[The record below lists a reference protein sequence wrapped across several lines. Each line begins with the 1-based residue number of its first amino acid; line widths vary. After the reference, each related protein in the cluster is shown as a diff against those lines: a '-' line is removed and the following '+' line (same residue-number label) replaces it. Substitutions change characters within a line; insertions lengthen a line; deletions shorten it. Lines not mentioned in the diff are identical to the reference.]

1 MYLKSLDIQGFKS
14 FADKTHFE
22 FDTGVTG
29 IVGPNGCGK
38 SNVVDAIRW
47 VLGETSAK
55 ALRGGEMADVIFNG
69 TDRRKQH
76 NMAEVIM
83 TMADCEVALKT
94 EFNEVAITR
103 RVFRDGKSEYRI
115 NDKACRLRDV
125 HELFMD
131 TGIGRSAYS
140 IMAQGQIDQ
149 ILSSKPEERRAVFE
163 EAAGITKFKKDKKEA
178 LRKLEYTEANLLR
191 TGDVIAEQERRMNS
205 LKRQVSKARRF
216 KELSSS
222 VRILDTH
229 LSHKNWT
236 EFKASE
242 SELETNLKSL
252 ENEVDCLE
260 LELPAFEKAVT
271 ESRDASQELESEL
284 SDLRQKISEHRS
296 AADSA
301 QSRMG
306 FNEERRS
313 ELNKRIE
320 QHRAEIEETKER
332 LNQQQ
337 FDFAESKTQSEERQ
351 QRIAASEKT
360 VADQQ
365 GAVTAA
371 RDARDTLNAQ
381 LRDTRRKAET
391 TRTLV
396 ATIQAKIESDLAQ
409 ADASRERAKQLE
421 EEEQRLTQE
430 LTQAKARQDEAT
442 KSLQELETR
451 LSDLTASQETAD
463 RAYQHTRGDLDAA
476 RKASD
481 ELHRDFTG
489 KQSRLDV
496 LKQVLE
502 NGEGL
507 LKGTKEVLNG
517 LDDPNLF
524 RAGVDGVLASRLKVD
539 DKYAPAIEAVL
550 GDTLQAVLVKDS
562 DFAEEIIERLVSKK
576 LGQVALLPKDFAGLD
591 KAHQIE
597 ALPKGAL
604 AWAVDAVKADD
615 SVTDL
620 VSTLLEK
627 TLIVPNRQIANDLRK
642 SFGDITIVTS
652 SGEVFLPNGILRGGL
667 SEGDG
672 DSVLKRQ
679 NEVDALAKEVV
690 QLEKDLAAERE
701 KVEDL
706 DAQSYA
712 AREEAEQCKSRLNE
726 TRLEV
731 SQAQGQ
737 TSLAEREIKNLEGK
751 LERLQSEHENTGNR
765 VQNAT
770 ESRAN
775 RETELI
781 TAQGQVGIFENDLAE
796 LQNESEGL
804 ENRLQEQ
811 SERLNQVQTELA
823 VERRAHQ
830 SEQDQQR
837 PMQSRI
843 DELSNLMVKREAEI
857 VEFQNRIGSDCE
869 DDSTLE
875 MEMLENKDAAD
886 ELEKE
891 LGGFDDR
898 RLQLRSAIEEK
909 EGELS
914 KIRQRIHKATE
925 RRGRE
930 EVAHTKVRL
939 KLENLEEAV
948 MERHQ
953 LELEHFRPDAHA
965 LLTCINQQKAKAK
978 GIELP
983 DSPETPPVAL
993 SEQTE
998 ESEEREG
1005 DEEEIPALE
1014 VAGPDWKLV
1023 ETLVTE
1029 LKRKLDSMGP
1039 VNVDAIEEF
1048 EELEERHNFVVTQ
1061 HEDLVNSKTEL
1072 LEVIAKIN
1080 DETTKRFAETF
1091 ATIRKN
1097 FKEMFK
1103 LLFGEKGK
1111 ADLVLLNEDDPLES
1125 GIEVIAKPPGKK
1137 LQSISLLS
1145 GGERSMT
1152 AVGLLFSIYKV
1163 KPSPFCVL
1171 DELDAPL
1178 DESNI
1183 GRFLNVLDAF
1193 IDQSQFIIVTHSK
1206 RTMNRADI
1214 MYGVTMEEFGV
1225 SKPVGMRLTSEE
1237 NKVEA
1242 KTAGQKAAE
1251 RLDA

>member
-69 TDRRKQH
+69 TDRRKPH
-76 NMAEVIM
+76 SMAEVIM
-83 TMADCEVALKT
+83 TLADCEVALKT

-205 LKRQVSKARRF
+205 LKRQVSKARRY

-222 VRILDTH
+222 VHILDTH

-271 ESRDASQELESEL
+271 DTRDASQELETEL

-296 AADSA
+296 AAESA

-320 QHRAEIEETKER
+320 QHRAEIAETKER
-332 LNQQQ
+332 LSRQET
-337 FDFAESKTQSEERQ
+337 DFEESKTQSEERQ
-351 QRIAASEKT
+351 QRIQTSQDAVSE
-360 VADQQ
+360 QQ
-365 GAVTAA
+365 ETVTAA
-371 RDARDTLNAQ
+371 RSSRDSLNAQ

-396 ATIQAKIESDLAQ
+396 ATIQAKIEADLAQ

-430 LTQAKARQDEAT
+430 LTQALERQSEAAQSLEEQET
-442 KSLQELETR
+442 KLA
-451 LSDLTASQETAD
+451 DLTSAQETAD
-463 RAYQHTRGDLDAA
+463 RAYQHNRGDLDAA
-476 RKASD
+476 KKASD
-481 ELHRDFTG
+481 ELHRAFTG

-496 LKQVLE
+496 LRQVLE

-507 LKGTKEVLNG
+507 LKGTKKVLQG
-517 LDDPNLF
+517 LDDPDLF
-524 RAGVDGVLASRLKVD
+524 KIGVDGVLASRLKVD
-539 DKYAPAIEAVL
+539 DQYALAIETVL

-562 DFAEEIIERLVSKK
+562 DFAEEILERLISKK
-576 LGQVALLPKDFAGLD
+576 MGKVALLPKDFSGLD
-591 KAHQIE
+591 QAHQIE
-597 ALPKGAL
+597 AIPKGAL
-604 AWAVDAVKADD
+604 CWAADAVKADG
-615 SVTDL
+615 SVSDL
-620 VSTLLEK
+620 VSTLLDK
-627 TLIVPNRQIANDLRK
+627 TLIVPDRKIAAEVRK
-642 SFGDITIVTS
+642 SYGDITIVTE
-652 SGEVFLPNGILRGGL
+652 SGEVSLPNGILRGGQ

-679 NEVDALAKEVV
+679 NEVDSLAKEVD
-690 QLEKDLAAERE
+690 QLEQDLAAERE

-706 DAQSYA
+706 DAQSFA

-726 TRLEV
+726 VRLEV
-731 SQAQGQ
+731 SQAQGR

-751 LERLQSEHENTGNR
+751 LERLQSERENTGNR
-765 VQNAT
+765 VQTAT

-775 RETELI
+775 READLI
-781 TAQGQVGIFENDLAE
+781 TAQGEVGTFENHLAD
-796 LQNESEGL
+796 LQNESDGL
-804 ENRLQEQ
+804 EQRLQEQ
-811 SERLNQVQTELA
+811 SERLNELQTELA

-857 VEFQNRIGSDCE
+857 VDFQNRIGNDCE

-875 MEMLENKDAAD
+875 MEMLENQDAAA
-886 ELEKE
+886 ELEKD
-891 LGGFDDR
+891 LSGFDER
-898 RLQLRSAIEEK
+898 RLQLRTAIEEK
-909 EGELS
+909 ETELS
-914 KIRQRIHKATE
+914 TIRSRIHKATE

-930 EVAHTKVRL
+930 EVSHTKVRL
-939 KLENLEEAV
+939 KLDNLEEAV

-953 LELEHFRPDAHA
+953 IELEYFRPDAHA
-965 LLTCINQQKAKAK
+965 LLTCLNEQKAKAR

-983 DSPETPPVAL
+983 DTPETPPVEADI
-993 SEQTE
+993 SE
-998 ESEEREG
+998 S
-1005 DEEEIPALE
+1005 DEDEDNDTIPELE

-1023 ETLVTE
+1023 ETLVNE

-1061 HEDLVNSKTEL
+1061 HTDLVNSKTEL

-1080 DETTKRFAETF
+1080 EETTKRFAETF
-1091 ATIRKN
+1091 ATVRKN
-1097 FKEMFK
+1097 FRDMFK
-1103 LLFGEKGK
+1103 LLFGEQGK
-1111 ADLVLLNEDDPLES
+1111 ADLVLLDESDPLES

-1152 AVGLLFSIYKV
+1152 AVALLFSIYKV

-1183 GRFLNVLDAF
+1183 GRFLKVLDAF

-1225 SKPVGMRLTSEE
+1225 SKPVGMRLTTEE

-1242 KTAGQKAAE
+1242 TTAGQKAAE
-1251 RLDA
+1251 RLDS

>member
-69 TDRRKQH
+69 TDRRKPH

-205 LKRQVSKARRF
+205 LKRQVSKARRY

-222 VRILDTH
+222 VHILDTH

-260 LELPAFEKAVT
+260 IELPAFEKAVT

-284 SDLRQKISEHRS
+284 SDLRQQISSHRS

-306 FNEERRS
+306 FNEERRN

-320 QHRAEIEETKER
+320 QHRVEIEETKAR

-337 FDFAESKTQSEERQ
+337 FDFAESQTQSEERQ
-351 QRIAASEKT
+351 QRIATSEEA
-360 VADQQ
+360 VAEQQ
-365 GAVTAA
+365 EAVTSA
-371 RDARDTLNAQ
+371 RAARDTLNAQ

-391 TRTLV
+391 TRTLA

-409 ADASRERAKQLE
+409 AEASRERAKQLE
-421 EEEQRLTQE
+421 EEEQRLAHE
-430 LTQAKARQDEAT
+430 LAQAKEREDTANGAFSDLQTRQADLTEA
-442 KSLQELETR
+442 LET
-451 LSDLTASQETAD
+451 AE
-463 RAYQHTRGDLDAA
+463 RAHQHNRGDLDAA
-476 RKASD
+476 KKASD
-481 ELHRDFTG
+481 ELHRTFTG

-496 LKQVLE
+496 LQQVLE

-507 LKGTKEVLNG
+507 LKGTKEVLKG
-517 LDDPNLF
+517 LDDPDLF
-524 RAGVDGVLASRLKVD
+524 RTGVDGVLASRLKVD
-539 DKYAPAIEAVL
+539 DEYAVAIEAVL

-562 DFAEEIIERLVSKK
+562 DFAEEIIDRLVNKK
-576 LGQVALLPKDFAGLD
+576 LGKVALLPKDFAGLD

-597 ALPKGAL
+597 AVPKGAL
-604 AWAVDAVKADD
+604 CWAADAVKTDHA
-615 SVTDL
+615 VTDL

-627 TLIVPNRQIANDLRK
+627 TLIVPDRKVAAELRK
-642 SFGDITIVTS
+642 SFGDITIVTAA
-652 SGEVFLPNGILRGGL
+652 GELFFPNGILRGGQ

-672 DSVLKRQ
+672 NSVLKRQ
-679 NEVDALAKEVV
+679 NEVEALAKEVT
-690 QLEKDLAAERE
+690 QLEEDLAAERE
-701 KVEDL
+701 KVEEL

-712 AREEAEQCKSRLNE
+712 AREEVEQCKSRLNE
-726 TRLEV
+726 VRLEV

-751 LERLQSEHENTGNR
+751 LERLQSERENTGNR
-765 VQNAT
+765 VQSAT
-770 ESRAN
+770 DSRAS
-775 RETELI
+775 REAEFI
-781 TAQGQVGIFENDLAE
+781 TAQGQVSIFENELAD
-796 LQNESEGL
+796 LQNDSDGL
-804 ENRLQEQ
+804 EQRLQEQ
-811 SERLNQVQTELA
+811 SERLNEVQTELA

-857 VEFQNRIGSDCE
+857 VDFQNRIGNDCE

-875 MEMLENKDAAD
+875 MEMLENQDAAT
-886 ELEKE
+886 ELEKD
-891 LGGFDDR
+891 LTGFDER
-898 RLQLRSAIEEK
+898 RLQLRTAIEEK
-909 EGELS
+909 ETELS
-914 KIRQRIHKATE
+914 SIRSRIHKATE

-953 LELEHFRPDAHA
+953 IELEFFRPDAHA
-965 LLTCINQQKAKAK
+965 LLTCINEQKAKAR

-983 DSPETPPVAL
+983 DTPDTPPVEAL
-993 SEQTE
+993 TE
-998 ESEEREG
+998 ANDDDS
-1005 DEEEIPALE
+1005 IPELE

-1061 HEDLVNSKTEL
+1061 HQDLVNSKTEL

-1080 DETTKRFAETF
+1080 DETTKRFAATF
-1091 ATIRKN
+1091 ATVRKN
-1097 FKEMFK
+1097 FRDMFK
-1103 LLFGEKGK
+1103 LLFGEQGK
-1111 ADLVLLNEDDPLES
+1111 ADLVLLDESDPLES

-1152 AVGLLFSIYKV
+1152 AVALLFSIYKV

-1183 GRFLNVLDAF
+1183 GRFLKVLDAF

-1225 SKPVGMRLTSEE
+1225 SKPVGMRLTTEE